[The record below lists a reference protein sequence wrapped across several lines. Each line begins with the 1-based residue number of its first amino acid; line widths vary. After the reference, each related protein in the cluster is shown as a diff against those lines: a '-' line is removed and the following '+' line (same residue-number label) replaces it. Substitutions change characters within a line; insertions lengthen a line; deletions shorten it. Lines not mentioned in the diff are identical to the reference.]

1 MSKYTYTA
9 TNDNSWL
16 VSIDRPLDIRTV
28 QSYKTDLIDYSKFG
42 SEDPYVD
49 YRYQG
54 MVVVVVD
61 DTEDN
66 NGIYWLKGKDPN
78 VLSSWEKVG
87 GNSDFHWPDAP
98 EDYDAN
104 KRYYLDYNGGNP
116 QWRVAVTKLSDLE
129 DVANAASGQVLKFD
143 GTNWVPHL
151 NKIGLGRI

>member
-78 VLSSWEKVG
+78 VLSSWEKLVG
-87 GNSDFHWPDAP
+87 TLTSI
-98 EDYDAN
+98 
-104 KRYYLDYNGGNP
+104 
-116 QWRVAVTKLSDLE
+116 
-129 DVANAASGQVLKFD
+129 GQMHQKTMMPTRD
-143 GTNWVPHL
+143 T
-151 NKIGLGRI
+151 I